1 MSSYAASGSYEAL
14 LLVVAA
20 PGIMLP
26 SPVDCDG
33 GGDNGDGD
41 GDGGD
46 GDGGDGDGG
55 DGDGDGDDDILSR
68 DLFVGAG
75 DAVTCAVCMRS

>member
-1 MSSYAASGSYEAL
+1 LSSYAASGSYEAL

-33 GGDNGDGD
+33 GRDNGDGD

-46 GDGGDGDGG
+46 GDSGDGDGG

-68 DLFVGAG
+68 DLFVGAV
-75 DAVTCAVCMRS
+75 AQLRAQFA

>member
-1 MSSYAASGSYEAL
+1 
-14 LLVVAA
+14 
-20 PGIMLP
+20 MLP

-33 GGDNGDGD
+33 GLDNGDGD

-68 DLFVGAG
+68 DLLWALW
-75 DAVTCAVCMRS
+75 RSYVRSLHEELDTHHKPLGSTDKT

>member
-33 GGDNGDGD
+33 GRDNGD
-41 GDGGD
+41 GD

-68 DLFVGAG
+68 DLFVGAV
-75 DAVTCAVCMRS
+75 AQLRAQFP

>member
-33 GGDNGDGD
+33 GGDDGDGD

-46 GDGGDGDGG
+46 GDSGDGDGG

-68 DLFVGAG
+68 DLFVGAV
-75 DAVTCAVCMRS
+75 AQLRAQFA

>member
-46 GDGGDGDGG
+46 GDG
-55 DGDGDGDDDILSR
+55 DGDDDILSR
-68 DLFVGAG
+68 DLFVGAV
-75 DAVTCAVCMRS
+75 AQLRAQFA

>member
-1 MSSYAASGSYEAL
+1 LSSYAASGSYEAL

-46 GDGGDGDGG
+46 GDGGDGDG
-55 DGDGDGDDDILSR
+55 DGDDDILSR
-68 DLFVGAG
+68 DLFVGAV
-75 DAVTCAVCMRS
+75 AQLRAQFA

>member
-68 DLFVGAG
+68 DLFVGAV
-75 DAVTCAVCMRS
+75 AQLHVRAQFA

>member
-1 MSSYAASGSYEAL
+1 LSSYAASGSYEAL

-41 GDGGD
+41 GNGGD

-68 DLFVGAG
+68 DLFVGAV
-75 DAVTCAVCMRS
+75 AQLRAQFP

>member
-46 GDGGDGDGG
+46 GDGGDGDG
-55 DGDGDGDDDILSR
+55 DGDDDILSR
-68 DLFVGAG
+68 DLFVGAV
-75 DAVTCAVCMRS
+75 AQLRAQFA